1 MTWIFLG
8 AAALLVVWMALMAW
22 LYMRQSGRIFKPD
35 REILKDP
42 EDAGPGWM
50 RVPLNA
56 PDGVAL
62 DAWFKPAEEQ
72 NEDRAILFLHGNSG
86 NLSTRLE
93 TLRLYASTGLAVLAI
108 DYRGYGRSDGR
119 PSENGI
125 YSDALA
131 AWQWL
136 TGPAGFSPSR
146 ILVIGRSL
154 GGPVAAWLAARTN
167 PGALSLES
175 TFSSMPELA
184 QKLYPLLPARILCRF
199 HLDTRGHLARTG
211 CPVLVVHSPE
221 DELIPIVH
229 ARRLLETAGSRG
241 RFHGVTGPHAAVSTG
256 APGHYLRGVGRFVDD
271 VLPAVMRVD
280 GAGTS
285 G

>member
-1 MTWIFLG
+1 MTWILLG
-8 AAALLVVWMALMAW
+8 AAALFVAWMALMAW
-22 LYMRQSGRIFKPD
+22 LYMRQSDQIFRPD
-35 REILKDP
+35 RETVRDP
-42 EDAGPGWM
+42 ADAGPGWE
-50 RVPLNA
+50 RVPMKA
-56 PDGVAL
+56 ADGVAL
-62 DAWFKPAEEQ
+62 DAWFKPAEDDD
-72 NEDRAILFLHGNSG
+72 EDRAILFLHGNSG
-86 NLSTRLE
+86 NLSTRVD
-93 TLRLYASTGLAVLAI
+93 TLRLYAETGLAVLAI
-108 DYRGYGRSDGR
+108 DYRGYGRSSGR
-119 PSENGI
+119 PSESGLF
-125 YSDALA
+125 SDALA

-136 TGPAGFSPSR
+136 TGSAGFAPGR

-154 GGPVAAWLAARTN
+154 GGPVAAWLAARTS

-184 QKLYPLLPARILCRF
+184 QKLYPLLPVRILCRF

-229 ARRLLETAGSRG
+229 ARRLLETAGQRG

-256 APGHYLRGVGRFVDD
+256 APGHYLRGLRRFFDD
-271 VLPAVMRVD
+271 VLPAARRVD
-280 GAGTS
+280 RAGAS